1 MRKRLVLAGVVAALA
16 VPVGAC
22 STSSEYVVQGTE
34 KSVGCDGVIEI
45 TRDQEDVN
53 VVNVVVVNLPPPER
67 HQKNLRAFV
76 VWLTAK
82 DGAPVRAGRLA
93 YDPDARRGT
102 LRVTTPNDQVFVQIT
117 AETSS
122 RVDKP
127 SEFVIMSKH
136 VTLTGGGNQGST
148 VDDVAM

>member
-1 MRKRLVLAGVVAALA
+1 MRKRLVLAGVLA
-16 VPVGAC
+16 TLAIPVGAC

-45 TRDQEDVN
+45 TRDQADVN
-53 VVNVVVVNLPPPER
+53 MVNVVVVNLPPPER

-82 DGAPVRAGRLA
+82 DGVAVRAGRLT

-117 AETSS
+117 AEASS

-136 VTLTGGGNQGST
+136 VALTGGGNGSS
-148 VDDVAM
+148 VDDIAM